1 MGFPED
7 LGLGIEEPRLY
18 KLIIPVQET
27 WRSWRFEIEHNTSHD
42 RYLSYLLPNGTALMA
57 DSTEARETIDSN
69 CFYGSPQ
76 AADVEFKRRL
86 ELYNSKSNSK
96 ELRSWRKIGF
106 KRWPTQEET

>member
-7 LGLGIEEPRLY
+7 LGLGIEEQHHYSL
-18 KLIIPVQET
+18 PVQET
-27 WRSWRFEIEHNTSHD
+27 RVSWRFEIEHNTSHD
-42 RYLSYLLPNGTALMA
+42 RYLSYLLSDGVALMG

-76 AADVEFKRRL
+76 AADVELKRRL
-86 ELYNSKSNSK
+86 ELYYSKYSSK

-106 KRWPTQEET
+106 QRFPTQEGT